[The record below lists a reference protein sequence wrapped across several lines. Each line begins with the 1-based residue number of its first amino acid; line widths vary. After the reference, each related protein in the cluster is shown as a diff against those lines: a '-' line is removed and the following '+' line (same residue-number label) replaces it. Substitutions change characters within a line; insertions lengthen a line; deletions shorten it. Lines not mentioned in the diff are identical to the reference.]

1 MKQAATLLLDFNPTS
16 GLGLA
21 LREVLESEMSSSLR
35 LRHEYLCAGD
45 PEAVAQELSD
55 LILCSCPDLV
65 FLILAPGFLKLGRL
79 WLQSL
84 SRAEADAPIMLVVDA
99 GEPDE
104 LFAWLEMGVVDFITP
119 PLKAIDLIPRVRR
132 LPEQPRGDQAL
143 TRRLKKTL
151 GLKQIIGESPV
162 FRATIDK
169 LPLVAQCDASVLISG
184 ETGTGK
190 DLRARVIHYLS
201 SRARHPFVP
210 VNCGAI
216 PAELV
221 ENELF
226 GHERG
231 AFTGAS
237 HAQPGLIREAGG
249 GTLFL
254 DEIDCLPLLAQVK
267 LLRFLQEKEYRPL
280 GSTKTLQADVRVIA
294 AANTNPEES
303 MRSGKLRQDLY
314 YRLNVIS
321 LRLPS
326 LRERPEDIAP
336 LARHFLAKY
345 AAEFR
350 KPASSLSAG
359 ALQKLRLYDW
369 PGNVRELEH
378 SIASAVAM
386 AGREVIESDD
396 LNLPCEAKETSG
408 KSYREAKAR
417 FERAYVEDLLSAHQ
431 GNITKAAQAAHKNRR
446 AFWELIRKHRIDV
459 ASFKANAKSRSA
471 AG

>member
-1 MKQAATLLLDFNPTS
+1 
-16 GLGLA
+16 
-21 LREVLESEMSSSLR
+21 
-35 LRHEYLCAGD
+35 
-45 PEAVAQELSD
+45 
-55 LILCSCPDLV
+55 
-65 FLILAPGFLKLGRL
+65 
-79 WLQSL
+79 
-84 SRAEADAPIMLVVDA
+84 MLVVDA

-190 DLRARVIHYLS
+190 DLCARVIHYLS

-336 LARHFLAKY
+336 LARELAG
-345 AAEFR
+345 R
-350 KPASSLSAG
+350 SG
-359 ALQKLRLYDW
+359 AKVTEEGIAVLESRAW
-369 PGNVRELEH
+369 PGNVRELQN
-378 SIASAVAM
+378 A
-386 AGREVIESDD
+386 
-396 LNLPCEAKETSG
+396 L
-408 KSYREAKAR
+408 
-417 FERAYVEDLLSAHQ
+417 ERAVILAEGEPIGPEHFEGEDALRGEIALPVGASLKDV
-431 GNITKAAQAAHKNRR
+431 GRR
-446 AFWELIRKHRIDV
+446 ALRLAEERAIRGALAESRGN
-459 ASFKANAKSRSA
+459 KAEA
-471 AG
+471 ARRLGISYKTLWSKLKEYEMG